1 MIMDDDSTENTP
13 ASVLNR
19 RRVLAGTAG
28 LGAAALLGAKLV
40 QAQTATGTP
49 EAGTTETDEQTY
61 YDNFIG
67 KLAANLNISDAA
79 TVDTAIRASLT
90 EIVDEELAGGHISQD
105 TATKLKENIASGDVP
120 FLFPG
125 RRGMGRHGGG
135 MRGGKP
141 GNGND
146 KSDDNGD
153 STDDDSIDAT
163 PTSA

>member
-1 MIMDDDSTENTP
+1 MIMDDDSMANTS

-19 RRVLAGTAG
+19 RRVLAGAAG
-28 LGAAALLGAKLV
+28 LGAAALMGAKLA
-40 QAQTATGTP
+40 QAQTATATP
-49 EAGTTETDEQTY
+49 ETDTTEPDEVTY
-61 YDNFIG
+61 YDNFVG
-67 KLAANLNISDAA
+67 KLAANLSISDAG

-135 MRGGKP
+135 KP
-141 GNGND
+141 GD
-146 KSDDNGD
+146 KNDDNGD
-153 STDDDSIDAT
+153 TTDDDSVDAT

>member
-13 ASVLNR
+13 ASTLNR

-49 EAGTTETDEQTY
+49 DAGTGTTDTDEQTY

-105 TATKLKENIASGDVP
+105 TATRMKENIASGDVP

-125 RRGMGRHGGG
+125 RRGMGRHGG
-135 MRGGKP
+135 KP
-141 GNGND
+141 GSKN
-146 KSDDNGD
+146 DDNGD
-153 STDDDSIDAT
+153 ATEDDSVDAT

>member
-1 MIMDDDSTENTP
+1 MIIDDDSMTYTP

-28 LGAAALLGAKLV
+28 LGAAALLGVKLV

-49 EAGTTETDEQTY
+49 EAGTGTTETDEQTY
-61 YDNFIG
+61 YDNFVG

-79 TVDTAIRASLT
+79 TVDSAIRDSLT
-90 EIVDEELAGGHISQD
+90 EIVDEELAGGHISRD
-105 TATKLKENIASGDVP
+105 TATRLKENIASGDVP

-125 RRGMGRHGGG
+125 RRGMGRHGG
-135 MRGGKP
+135 KP
-141 GNGND
+141 GD
-146 KSDDNGD
+146 KSDDHGD
-153 STDDDSIDAT
+153 ATDDDSVDAT

>member
-1 MIMDDDSTENTP
+1 MEQDPMVSEKS
-13 ASVLNR
+13 AALNR

-49 EAGTTETDEQTY
+49 EAGTGTTETDEQTY
-61 YDNFIG
+61 YDNFVG

-79 TVDTAIRASLT
+79 TVDTAIRDSLT

-125 RRGMGRHGGG
+125 RRGLGGHGGG
-135 MRGGKP
+135 TP
-141 GNGND
+141 GD
-146 KSDDNGD
+146 KNDDNGD
-153 STDDDSIDAT
+153 TTDDDSVDAT

>member
-1 MIMDDDSTENTP
+1 MIMDDDSMKNTP
-13 ASVLNR
+13 ASTLNR

-49 EAGTTETDEQTY
+49 EAGTGTTETDEQTY
-61 YDNFIG
+61 YNNFVS

-79 TVDTAIRASLT
+79 TVDTAIRDSLT
-90 EIVDEELAGGHISQD
+90 ELVDEELAGGHISQD
-105 TATKLKENIASGDVP
+105 TATRLKENIASGDVP

-125 RRGMGRHGGG
+125 RRGMGRHGGPMG
-135 MRGGKP
+135 GGKP
-141 GNGND
+141 GD

-153 STDDDSIDAT
+153 TDDDDSVDAT

>member
-1 MIMDDDSTENTP
+1 MVMDDDSMANTTAP
-13 ASVLNR
+13 VLNR

-28 LGAAALLGAKLV
+28 LGAAALLGAKLA

-49 EAGTTETDEQTY
+49 EAGADTTEMDEQTY
-61 YDNFIG
+61 YDNFVG

-79 TVDTAIRASLT
+79 TVDTAIRDSLT

-105 TATKLKENIASGDVP
+105 MATKMKENIASGDVP

-125 RRGMGRHGGG
+125 RHGMGRHGGA

-141 GNGND
+141 GD
-146 KSDDNGD
+146 KSDDGD
-153 STDDDSIDAT
+153 TTDDSVDAT

>member
-1 MIMDDDSTENTP
+1 MDDDSTANTT
-13 ASVLNR
+13 ASMLNR

-28 LGAAALLGAKLV
+28 LGAAELLGAKLV

-49 EAGTTETDEQTY
+49 EAGTSTTETAKKAY
-61 YDNFIG
+61 YDDFVG

-79 TVDTAIRASLT
+79 TVDTAIRNSLT

-105 TATKLKENIASGDVP
+105 TATRLKQNIASADVP

-125 RRGMGRHGGG
+125 RRGMGRHGGPMG
-135 MRGGKP
+135 GGKP
-141 GNGND
+141 GD

-153 STDDDSIDAT
+153 TDDDDSVDAT

>member
-13 ASVLNR
+13 ASALNR

-61 YDNFIG
+61 YDNFVG

-79 TVDTAIRASLT
+79 TVDTAIRDSLT

-125 RRGMGRHGGG
+125 RRGMGRRGGESH
-135 MRGGKP
+135 GGKP
-141 GNGND
+141 DDKND
-146 KSDDNGD
+146 DSGE
-153 STDDDSIDAT
+153 STDDDSVDAT